1 MFWFLY
7 LCNLMVW
14 KFDTLKLRWLDP
26 TEFLVWNYLSS
37 TSLGCKYIGIK
48 KQSLWQRLEFHYN
61 IWTKP
66 NLATSSTGHPG
77 VPWRPCTLK
86 IWKIL
91 VVNKKQLKSYH
102 LLSESE
108 HEKFWEYGFTHFAM
122 TSKSAL
128 SYKYGFTP
136 FSYARCQSLLL
147 WTSTGSHPLRM
158 IYVKIYYS
166 QRVWVHTLCEWWMSK
181 STTVNGYGL
190 TPCANGRYQSL
201 IQSTRMGFTPF
212 SNSGCQRLP

>member
-37 TSLGCKYIGIK
+37 TSLGCKYIRIT

-91 VVNKKQLKSYH
+91 VVKLIKNSWRAITSSLKASMKSFESMGLH
-102 LLSESE
+102 ILL
-108 HEKFWEYGFTHFAM
+108 W
-122 TSKSAL
+122 
-128 SYKYGFTP
+128 
-136 FSYARCQSLLL
+136 RQSLQHP
-147 WTSTGSHPLRM
+147 TSMGSHPFLM
-158 IYVKIYYS
+158 LGVKVYYS
-166 QRVWVHTLCEWWMSK
+166 ERVRVHTLCEWYMSK
-181 STTVNGYGL
+181 STTVNEY
-190 TPCANGRYQSL
+190 
-201 IQSTRMGFTPF
+201 GFTPF
-212 SNSGCQRLP
+212 ANGGCQSLLQSTGMGWRPLLMVDIKV